1 MYTVSWAEK
10 KAKAKLGNRRDY
22 TLPKHVWHLKM
33 DGKKRRT
40 IVSDLGF
47 GLLAGAKCYFQAG
60 IAVLLGYN
68 LIVIFAHEAYYFAV
82 AGLNAVGEGEQSTET
97 QELLMTSIT

>member
-1 MYTVSWAEK
+1 
-10 KAKAKLGNRRDY
+10 
-22 TLPKHVWHLKM
+22 
-33 DGKKRRT
+33 
-40 IVSDLGF
+40 
-47 GLLAGAKCYFQAG
+47 
-60 IAVLLGYN
+60 VLLGYN

>member
-10 KAKAKLGNRRDY
+10 KAKAKLGNSRGY
-22 TLPKHVWHLKM
+22 TLPKHFWHLRM
-33 DGKKRRT
+33 DGKKN
-40 IVSDLGF
+40 SFPFWGF
-47 GLLAGAKCYFQAG
+47 GLLAGAKCWFQAG

-97 QELLMTSIT
+97 QELSMTSIT